1 MNTYI
6 MYVGSIRCEYDEGC
20 TEILCESF
28 ETDVEAIAFAT
39 EKSLD
44 VVMESDAYNFFHE
57 SVLEFN
63 EEEERDLQAR
73 TNNYEELDEFYQK
86 IDDLT
91 LEECTHDAFVTVYKS
106 LVPINEVEARKCIKV
121 YGYDFIEI
129 LSNIEVIEE
138 I

>member
-6 MYVGSIRCEYDEGC
+6 MYVGSTRCEFEEGG
-20 TEILCESF
+20 TEIFCESF

-44 VVMESDAYNFFHE
+44 VVMESDAYNFFYE
-57 SVLEFN
+57 VVLESK

-73 TNNYEELDEFYQK
+73 TNNYEELDEFYQM
-86 IDDLT
+86 IDDLV
-91 LEECTHDAFVTVYKS
+91 LEDCTQDAFVTVYKS